1 MQLYEAFHLVQS
13 SRRKL
18 KGVRE
23 RGLKA
28 RPQKRFFYFRLFK
41 NRNICHVLHWIWTTG
56 KNFIKIWAR

>member
-18 KGVRE
+18 KSVRG

-28 RPQKRFFYFRLFK
+28 GPQKRFFYFRLFK
-41 NRNICHVLHWIWTTG
+41 NRIICHVLHWI
-56 KNFIKIWAR
+56 